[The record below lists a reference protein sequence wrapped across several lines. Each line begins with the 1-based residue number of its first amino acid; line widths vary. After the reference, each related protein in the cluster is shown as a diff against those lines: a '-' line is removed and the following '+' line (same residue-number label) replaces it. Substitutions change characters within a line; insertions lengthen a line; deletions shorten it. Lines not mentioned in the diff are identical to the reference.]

1 MILLKMLLLSY
12 LIYNIASF
20 IEFVTLYSSSDTVQL
35 ELLDVTTDKYMGKD
49 DFIKDDFIKDAI
61 S

>member
-20 IEFVTLYSSSDTVQL
+20 IEFFTLYSSSDTVQL

>member
-35 ELLDVTTDKYMGKD
+35 ELLDVTTDKYMEKD